1 MPPHKRTVE
10 LTFEIFI
17 FVSFRWFMLIY
28 VEYDSTINS
37 PGGLVRYG
45 KPTQINHFAC

>member
-1 MPPHKRTVE
+1 MSSQTV
-10 LTFEIFI
+10 IF

-28 VEYDSTINS
+28 VEYDSTINLF
-37 PGGLVRYG
+37 GGLVIYG